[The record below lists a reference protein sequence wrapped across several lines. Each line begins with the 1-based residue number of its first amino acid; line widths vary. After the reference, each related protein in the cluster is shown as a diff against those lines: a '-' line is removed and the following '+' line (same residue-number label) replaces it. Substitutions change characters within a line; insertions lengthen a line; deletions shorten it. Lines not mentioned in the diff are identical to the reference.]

1 MSNPATSGAR
11 IARQR
16 YDRGVFPGLYHAPPL
31 SGRLPN
37 ADTDQR
43 VRRQEDPP
51 GGWRTTI
58 EVAGLVIEIVLSL
71 VIRT

>member
-1 MSNPATSGAR
+1 
-11 IARQR
+11 
-16 YDRGVFPGLYHAPPL
+16 VFPGLYHAPPL